1 MLRVDKIRVSYDGVP
16 ALADAELEVEKGE
29 QLAVL
34 GPSGSGKSTLLR
46 VVAGL
51 LRPEA
56 GRVLLAGRDIVG
68 IPSHRREIG
77 LMHQDGALFP
87 HLDVAGNVEF
97 GLRMAGLRRVE
108 RERRTA
114 KLLELVGLPGFER
127 RSLAGLSGGE
137 QQRVGLARAL
147 APEPRV
153 LLLDEPLGSL
163 DRPLR
168 ERLVEELSEL
178 FERLGL
184 TVIHVTHD
192 VGEAFAIGDRVA
204 VMHEGRVV
212 QHATP
217 DDLWARPADEWI
229 ANFLGM
235 TNIRE
240 QDGRRVVVRPEA
252 VRLTPGDAAVVVAV
266 QRRGPA
272 VHSRVRLEDG
282 EILESVSTGL
292 EHPQLGDRVGVEV
305 DRGGII
311 DLDPLP
317 PTGAGF
323 VR

>member
-56 GRVLLAGRDIVG
+56 GRVLLAGRDLVG

-114 KLLELVGLPGFER
+114 ELLELVGLPGFER

-272 VHSRVRLEDG
+272 VYSRVRLEDG